1 MTKRAWVHIVMSL
14 FEKRRFLIVG
24 VVVLLVTLGWFPSVS
39 CDEEGVIRPVKVD
52 EHFEK
57 SGVEFQVFL
66 FVEPLR
72 ELESSSL
79 QMSFG
84 VIFIPPELWK
94 LEVYMPKETECPVV
108 FEPGGYVRN
117 IVLSSGNS
125 SYETSK
131 PSFFYWVLSVE
142 AGSGTTG
149 KRIMVNYNLTINL
162 VYSNM
167 SEVEFSLTT
176 EPKSVYILPG
186 GSTFSEEIVHPLLA
200 SFGLAFMVPLA
211 VYFVNRKR
219 RMGIRRRIMVGSIM
233 FLLTGILF
241 PLSVLAVD
249 NGQKLERHFL
259 ASYQVITF
267 SDVYENDTYAPVSSR
282 RTYVWLEKKLN
293 STSVTLG
300 EVEVEV
306 PPQFAFKEVNLDQLK
321 TNSSEGWIPWW
332 VPPTVSSGDT
342 VDVLNHSLTV
352 CGHDNYFVL
361 SALRRTIRLSYEDEE
376 ISVRAQY
383 DAKSGFLFRLMIEDK
398 QGETFDLYLFESIFG
413 VELSIAWTYY
423 IVFFSAMVAIPTFL
437 VLLLT
442 WPKTRKD
449 RDAK

>member
-1 MTKRAWVHIVMSL
+1 
-14 FEKRRFLIVG
+14 
-24 VVVLLVTLGWFPSVS
+24 
-39 CDEEGVIRPVKVD
+39 
-52 EHFEK
+52 
-57 SGVEFQVFL
+57 
-66 FVEPLR
+66 
-72 ELESSSL
+72 
-79 QMSFG
+79 
-84 VIFIPPELWK
+84 
-94 LEVYMPKETECPVV
+94 
-108 FEPGGYVRN
+108 
-117 IVLSSGNS
+117 
-125 SYETSK
+125 
-131 PSFFYWVLSVE
+131 
-142 AGSGTTG
+142 
-149 KRIMVNYNLTINL
+149 
-162 VYSNM
+162 
-167 SEVEFSLTT
+167 
-176 EPKSVYILPG
+176 
-186 GSTFSEEIVHPLLA
+186 
-200 SFGLAFMVPLA
+200 
-211 VYFVNRKR
+211 
-219 RMGIRRRIMVGSIM
+219 MVGSIM